1 MGKKQDPRTV
11 QTKALIKQTL
21 LDMLKKTAFDK
32 ITVSELCKI
41 AGINRGTFYL
51 HYCDLRAALEEQE
64 EETLREELSNEP

>member
-1 MGKKQDPRTV
+1 MLTTM
-11 QTKALIKQTL
+11 TKRRLHMVDCQNREAVINIQ
-21 LDMLKKTAFDK
+21 AG
-32 ITVSELCKI
+32 ISVSELCKL